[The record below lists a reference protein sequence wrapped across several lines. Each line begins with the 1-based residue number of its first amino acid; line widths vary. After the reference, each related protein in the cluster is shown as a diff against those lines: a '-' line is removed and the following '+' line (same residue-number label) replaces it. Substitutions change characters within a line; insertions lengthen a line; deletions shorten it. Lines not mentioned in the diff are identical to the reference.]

1 MGKKLTVY
9 ERIETL
15 LDKGSFT
22 EVDKYVK
29 HRCTDFGM
37 ENKRVAGDGVVCGY
51 GKIDGRTV
59 YVYAFGAGRFP
70 ECGQFQE
77 NSQDAGYGPQVRC
90 SDNRSE

>member
-59 YVYAFGAGRFP
+59 YVYAFEGHQSAGERGP
-70 ECGQFQE
+70 E
-77 NSQDAGYGPQVRC
+77 R
-90 SDNRSE
+90 